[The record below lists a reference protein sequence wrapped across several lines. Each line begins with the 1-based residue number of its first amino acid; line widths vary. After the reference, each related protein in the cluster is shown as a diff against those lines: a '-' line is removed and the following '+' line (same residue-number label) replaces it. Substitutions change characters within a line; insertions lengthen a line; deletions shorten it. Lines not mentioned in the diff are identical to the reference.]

1 MDTQAVIYCHEL
13 VPQTCACAT
22 LVPRRHDRTSPNDRA
37 ARALILPLPCSRRTI
52 CCITSLRS
60 SLRTNKDHTDYL
72 ERARHN
78 LGVLLA
84 LCMTAVL
91 TLSYVEAFIDDTT
104 RPGTILL

>member
-60 SLRTNKDHTDYL
+60 SLRINKEIPIIWNEHVTI
-72 ERARHN
+72 
-78 LGVLLA
+78 
-84 LCMTAVL
+84 
-91 TLSYVEAFIDDTT
+91 SAFCW
-104 RPGTILL
+104 RCA